1 MAPSEMS
8 KTDPQPSL
16 DLGSAEAEA
25 NATVDPAWL
34 DRARAAAARMLALA
48 GRDPRG
54 ALPTGRTRAG
64 D

>member
-8 KTDPQPSL
+8 KTDPQPSP
-16 DLGSAEAEA
+16 DVHTSEPEA
-25 NATVDPAWL
+25 NAAVDPAWL
-34 DRARAAAARMLALA
+34 DRARAAAARMLALV